1 MDCNSK
7 SLYLGLTRQIIY
19 LVILTLIV
27 IGFWKIGDIYKDK
40 AVSENAIFEILQSVT
55 LVLVSLSFGL
65 QACRN
70 KVYRPI
76 LFLMSMLALAA
87 VIREQDAYFDVLI
100 PAIGWKW
107 CWIFPVLGIM
117 GIIRHWND
125 LQPQIRA
132 FLTSNTFHMMITAA
146 VIMIPVAQCMGHRSF
161 LADLLG
167 IHKQEAVLI
176 RRVFEETI
184 ELIAYLMIFLSSIE
198 SLIEFRKK

>member
-1 MDCNSK
+1 MTSVSK
-7 SLYLGLTRQIIY
+7 SIYCNAIRQVLYIVLMT
-19 LVILTLIV
+19 LVV
-27 IGFWKIGDIYKDK
+27 VGFWKIGDIYKNS
-40 AVSENAIFEILQSVT
+40 AVMENGIFENMQVVVLGVT
-55 LVLVSLSFGL
+55 SLLFGIN
-65 QACRN
+65 AAINRT
-70 KVYRPI
+70 YRPI
-76 LFLMSMLALAA
+76 LFLMCMMALAA

-117 GIIRHWND
+117 GIIRHWNTI
-125 LQPQIRA
+125 QPQIRS

-146 VIMIPVAQCMGHRSF
+146 IIMIPVAQCMGHRSF

-184 ELIAYLMIFLSSIE
+184 ELIAYLTIFLSSIE

>member
-40 AVSENAIFEILQSVT
+40 AVFENGIFEILQSVT

-65 QACRN
+65 QAYRN
-70 KVYRPI
+70 KSFRPI
-76 LFLMSMLALAA
+76 LFLMCMMSLAA
-87 VIREQDAYFDVLI
+87 VIREQDAFFDALI
-100 PAIGWKW
+100 PIIGWKW
-107 CWIFPVLGIM
+107 CWIFPVLGIV
-117 GIIRHWND
+117 GIIRHWNTI
-125 LQPQIRA
+125 QPQINS
-132 FLTSNTFHMMITAA
+132 FLSSNTFHMMITAA
-146 VIMIPVAQCMGHRSF
+146 IIMIPVAQCLGHRSF

-167 IHKQEAVLI
+167 IDKLEAVLI

-184 ELIAYLMIFLSSIE
+184 ELIAYLTLLLSSIE
-198 SLIEFRKK
+198 SVFEFRKK